1 MGGCMK
7 GRLEERKTGKT
18 LIRQGRKEETKIKR
32 KKERME
38 EKINKLKGCI

>member
-18 LIRQGRKEETKIKR
+18 LNRQGRKEEIKIKR

-38 EKINKLKGCI
+38 EKMNKLKGCI